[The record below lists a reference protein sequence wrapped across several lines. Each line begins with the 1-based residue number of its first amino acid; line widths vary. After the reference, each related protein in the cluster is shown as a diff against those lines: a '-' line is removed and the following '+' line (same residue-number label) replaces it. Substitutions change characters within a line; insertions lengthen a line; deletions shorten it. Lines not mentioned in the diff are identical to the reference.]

1 MLSSYWFFDC
11 FILFGSSDGGRG
23 ACPHTRLKRTWK
35 LILCLSF
42 HHPLTLGSLLC
53 VEMFGPKVRA
63 LFFWSGG
70 LQSGAEGQQ
79 WASLSLGIHFVF
91 FFFVFLPLLL
101 LKSFLETGD
110 GLSSKWIN
118 VYLNLNSQ
126 IARQELLPHLYESQ
140 TWIMIIKKVDEM
152 SRLCHKISSGLCFSL
167 ELSTVCLYLVPT
179 GISS

>member
-1 MLSSYWFFDC
+1 MEGEGLV
-11 FILFGSSDGGRG
+11 
-23 ACPHTRLKRTWK
+23 HTRGWKEPGNWFLASVFTILWPLVLFSVLKCSALK
-35 LILCLSF
+35 LELCSF
-42 HHPLTLGSLLC
+42 DPGASRVVQKVSSELLFPLGSIL
-53 VEMFGPKVRA
+53 
-63 LFFWSGG
+63 
-70 LQSGAEGQQ
+70 
-79 WASLSLGIHFVF
+79 F